1 MTMQNLN
8 GEAKNPIASER
19 LGHTDGATLRID
31 PGAGS
36 SPVCPGE
43 TLPGDVLTL
52 EGLEPHDDEGV
63 RFEVTRKDWL
73 AIARIV
79 AVDNRVDAR
88 VVSRMFDPQVG
99 EEFGSEVTEDLDIAL
114 FFILE
119 WLDRIRAER
128 IYVSASA
135 VRIRDE
141 HNHLDPGTSFLD
153 LQAGW
158 DDPGIEFDRLY
169 RFRHFLVSSEGFR
182 ILRILQPVPKPAS
195 SSETPERPEDSRA
208 PSDRPFQGPG
218 LDFGDDDDDF
228 NFDDDEEDSCSCS
241 GDIGVK
247 AVGEDQAPR
256 SNRSTPGHGCPYCG
270 IGRCHACTHRE
281 MYALDLVAAF
291 CSFAAKEAGD
301 LDLAMDLVRTLC
313 DELVL
318 EETEEGWFEWRGD
331 TDLGIATIATCAI
344 RNDTY
349 LLSTLSSYLAEPDD
363 PRISVYREA
372 ERGALEQ
379 VRAGYPDELRP
390 ADVTVFG

>member
-1 MTMQNLN
+1 MQNLN

-52 EGLEPHDDEGV
+52 EGLEPRDDEGV

-73 AIARIV
+73 AIARII

-99 EEFGSEVTEDLDIAL
+99 EEFGSEVTEGLDIAL
-114 FFILE
+114 FLILE
-119 WLDRIRAER
+119 WLDRFRADR
-128 IYVSASA
+128 IYLSASA

-141 HNHLDPGTSFLD
+141 HNHLDPGTNFLD

-169 RFRHFLVSSEGFR
+169 RFRHFLVFSEGFR
-182 ILRILQPVPKPAS
+182 IFRILQPVPKPVS
-195 SSETPERPEDSRA
+195 SSETLEAPEDSRV

-228 NFDDDEEDSCSCS
+228 NFADDEEDSCSCS
-241 GDIGVK
+241 GDIGAT

-256 SNRSTPGHGCPYCG
+256 SNRSAAGRGCPHCG
-270 IGRCHACTHRE
+270 IGGCHACTHGE
-281 MYALDLVAAF
+281 MYALDLVDAF
-291 CSFAAKEAGD
+291 CSFAAKQTGD
-301 LDLAMDLVRTLC
+301 LDRAMGLVRSLC
-313 DELVL
+313 DELVFL
-318 EETEEGWFEWRGD
+318 EMEEGWAWWRGD
-331 TDLGIATIATCAI
+331 LDYRVATIATCAI

-349 LLSTLSSYLAEPDD
+349 LLSSLSACLAEPDD
-363 PRISVYREA
+363 PRISAYHEA
-372 ERGALEQ
+372 KRGALEQ
-379 VRAGYPDELRP
+379 VRASYPDELRP